1 MNGKIDNKGVLYI
14 ERGRFMKKQYCINGG
29 QCSDNC
35 SHFGEPLE
43 GDQHDKEHDINHCL
57 TLCHTIL
64 EFKEFTDER
73 KV

>member
-1 MNGKIDNKGVLYI
+1 MNGKIDCYGVLCI
-14 ERGRFMKKQYCINGG
+14 ERAGVMKTQYCINGG
-29 QCSDNC
+29 QCSDDC
-35 SHFGEPLE
+35 SHFGEPYE
-43 GDQHDKEHDINHCL
+43 GDEYDKEHDINHCL